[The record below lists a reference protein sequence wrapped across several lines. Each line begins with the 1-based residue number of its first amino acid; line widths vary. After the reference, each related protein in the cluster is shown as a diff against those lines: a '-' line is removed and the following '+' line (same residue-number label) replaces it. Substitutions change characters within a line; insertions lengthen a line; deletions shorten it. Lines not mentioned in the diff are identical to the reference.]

1 MTADVIGAVLAG
13 GRGRRIGGDK
23 PSLEVGG
30 QTLVRHAVDA
40 LRSVGLDVALVLRP
54 HQPVPLTAHTI
65 GIVRDEIENAGPL
78 GGLEALMRWLPVEW
92 ALVVACDQPFLATSL
107 LRGLLAQPRG
117 EVDAVVARPREQLE
131 PLPGLYRRTCLPAV
145 AGALTRGERSLRDLL
160 SSLCLVE
167 MSAGAVRRCDP
178 DLLSFVNVNTP
189 ADLEQACAI
198 VASASQK
205 QLSEPPLGH
214 RR

>member
-1 MTADVIGAVLAG
+1 MAGDVMGAVLAG

-30 QTLVRHAVDA
+30 QTLVRHAADA

-54 HQPVPLTAHTI
+54 QQPVPLTAHTI
-65 GIVRDEIENAGPL
+65 SIVRDEIENAGPL

-92 ALVVACDQPFLATSL
+92 ALVVACDQPFLTPGL

-117 EVDAVVARPREQLE
+117 EVDAVVARPRDQLE
-131 PLPGLYRRTCLPAV
+131 PLPSLYRRTCLPAV
-145 AGALTRGERSLRDLL
+145 ARALARGERSLRDLL
-160 SSLCLVE
+160 SSVRLRELP
-167 MSAGAVRRCDP
+167 AGALRRCDP
-178 DLLSFVNVNTP
+178 QLRSFVNINTP
-189 ADLEQACAI
+189 ADLEQARAI
-198 VASASQK
+198 VAPTSRE
-205 QLSEPPLGH
+205 QLSGPLLGH